1 MTATLPRPHVEAGET
16 PDAPH
21 WAVIARWHELRRV
34 AGLIAVALAVVSGL
48 LLSWPAMV
56 IVGVVGAASAVDA
69 SLALR
74 SHRTRVTPTLIAD
87 ITFTGIALVVVA
99 VPAAAVGIVVAYY
112 VLVLAVLTSLVRA
125 WPIGVYVV
133 AVGAAAS
140 IIPGLVDSGYSAER
154 SLIAGVIVV
163 AVFGL
168 SIIGISAE
176 FLRVRQAGSE
186 LTGRRI
192 GAADAVADASM
203 ALVSLDESVALE
215 SALEE
220 VRSAIGV
227 SVVFVERN
235 TEDPTL
241 GLCASVVDRAS
252 DASDIHPALDR
263 RAKVP
268 WSAMPGA
275 RAHLEGGAPF
285 FYRVEESRGTAGDRA
300 GGQGLRVEVNVPI
313 IADGMWVGVVGAADV
328 NGDRLWRIDDLLL
341 LRTMA
346 DLTAAFWQ
354 RAQNAKQRD
363 TLIGS
368 LDGRLRFEEAVAGA
382 SRALLGEQTGGID
395 PALRAAG
402 RALGV
407 DEVMVAETVPGDE
420 GEPVASVLAAWA
432 VPGFVPTAK
441 PGDQWSYR
449 DHDRIRDAIQR
460 GDVAHDV
467 ESGVC
472 RVVAGIEV
480 GGAWFGA
487 VWFTLGDVGREWV
500 DGDWAFVRTIA
511 EMLGA
516 YYGRARDRARLEASL
531 RSKDQLIATVS
542 HELRTPL
549 TAVGG
554 LADELRSAGDEFGA
568 QDRDQL
574 LEVISLE
581 SMEMAALIEDLL
593 VAARSEDGDLPVF
606 PEEVDLCILAKGTVR
621 NLVVPDGTTLDVL
634 GSASVAYADPV
645 RVRQITRN
653 LLTNAF
659 RYGGDSIVVSFG
671 SDDHMAWLDVTDDG
685 PGIPP
690 EDRDAVFQPYGRS
703 GASTTVKAS
712 VGLGLTLSRRLAE
725 LMGGTLGYVEPGQGG
740 CTFRLTVPLGAID
753 PTETGSSG
761 LSVVPADAGDL
772 LRNAELR

>member
-1 MTATLPRPHVEAGET
+1 VTATLPRPHVEADEA

-34 AGLIAVALAVVSGL
+34 AGLIAVALAIVSGIF
-48 LLSWPAMV
+48 LSWPAMI
-56 IVGVVGAASAVDA
+56 IVGVLGAASAADA

-74 SHRTRVTPTLIAD
+74 SHRSRVTPTLVAD

-99 VPAAAVGIVVAYY
+99 VPAAAVGMVVAYY
-112 VLVLAVLTSLVRA
+112 VLVLTVLTSLVRA
-125 WPIGVYVV
+125 WPIGLYVV
-133 AVGAAAS
+133 VVGVAAS
-140 IIPGLVDSGYSAER
+140 FLPGVLNIEYSTER

-168 SIIGISAE
+168 SIITISSE
-176 FLRVRQAGSE
+176 FLRVRKQGSE
-186 LTGRRI
+186 MTGRRI

-220 VRSAIGV
+220 VRSAIDV

-241 GLCASVVDRAS
+241 GLCAGVVDRAS
-252 DASDIHPALDR
+252 DDRSVHPALDR

-313 IADGMWVGVVGAADV
+313 FADGVWIGVVGAADID
-328 NGDRLWRIDDLLL
+328 GDRLWRIDDLLL

-354 RAQNAKQRD
+354 RAKNEQVRD
-363 TLIGS
+363 SLIGS
-368 LDGRLRFEEAVAGA
+368 LDGRLRFEEAIAGA

-402 RALGV
+402 LAVGV
-407 DEVMVAETVPGDE
+407 DEVMVAETIPGDE
-420 GEPVASVLAAWA
+420 GEPVAHVLAAWA
-432 VPGFVPTAK
+432 TAGFTPTAA
-441 PGDQWSYR
+441 PGDRWSYR
-449 DHDRIRDAIQR
+449 DHDQIRDDIQR
-460 GDVAHDV
+460 GEVSHEV
-467 ESGVC
+467 RSGVC

-480 GGAWFGA
+480 GGAWFGS
-487 VWFTLGDVGREWV
+487 VWFTVSDVDREWM
-500 DGDWAFVRTIA
+500 DGDWAFIRTIA

-554 LADELRSAGDEFGA
+554 LADELRTAGDEFGVE
-568 QDRDQL
+568 DRDQL
-574 LEVISLE
+574 LEVISHE
-581 SMEMAALIEDLL
+581 SIEMADLIEDLL
-593 VAARSEDGDLPVF
+593 VAARSEGGDLPVF
-606 PEEVDLCILAKGTVR
+606 PEEVDLCALAKGTIR
-621 NLVVPDGTTLDVL
+621 NLVAPEAKTVDV
-634 GSASVAYADPV
+634 ADRAARAFADPV
-645 RVRQITRN
+645 RIRQIIRN

-659 RYGGDSIVVSFG
+659 RYGGRSIVVSFG
-671 SDDHMAWLDVTDDG
+671 SGDGSAWLDVTDDG
-685 PGIPP
+685 VGIPL
-690 EDRDAVFQPYGRS
+690 EDRAAIFRPYGRS
-703 GASTTVKAS
+703 GSSPTVKAS

-725 LMGGTLGYVEPGQGG
+725 LMGGTLSYVDPPAGG
-740 CTFRLTVPLGAID
+740 CTFRLTVPLHTGMTARDVNAGRSASGDRAPAADED
-753 PTETGSSG
+753 PE
-761 LSVVPADAGDL
+761 
-772 LRNAELR
+772 R

>member
-1 MTATLPRPHVEAGET
+1 MTATLPRPHVEAEEA

-34 AGLIAVALAVVSGL
+34 AGLIAVALAVVSGIV
-48 LLSWPAMV
+48 LSWPAMV

-69 SLALR
+69 TLALR
-74 SHRTRVTPTLIAD
+74 SHRTRVTPTLVAD

-99 VPAAAVGIVVAYY
+99 VPAAAVGMVVAYY
-112 VLVLAVLTSLVRA
+112 VLVLTVLTSLERV
-125 WPIGVYVV
+125 WPIGLYVV
-133 AVGAAAS
+133 VVGAAAS
-140 IIPGLVDSGYSAER
+140 ILPEVLNIESATER

-168 SIIGISAE
+168 SIITISSE
-176 FLRVRQAGSE
+176 FLRVRKQGSE
-186 LTGRRI
+186 ITGRRI
-192 GAADAVADASM
+192 GAADAVAEASM
-203 ALVSLDESVALE
+203 ALVSLDESLALE
-215 SALEE
+215 TALEE
-220 VRSAIGV
+220 VRSAIDV

-235 TEDPTL
+235 IEDPTL
-241 GLCASVVDRAS
+241 GLCAAVVDRAS
-252 DASDIHPALDR
+252 GDSSIHPTLDR

-313 IADGMWVGVVGAADV
+313 IADGAWLGVVGAADV
-328 NGDRLWRIDDLLL
+328 DADRLWRIDDLLL

-354 RAQNAKQRD
+354 RAKNAQVRD
-363 TLIGS
+363 SLIGS
-368 LDGRLRFEEAVAGA
+368 LDGRLRFEEAIAGA

-402 RALGV
+402 LAVGV
-407 DEVMVAETVPGDE
+407 DEVMVAETIPGDE
-420 GEPVASVLAAWA
+420 GEPVAQVLAGWA
-432 VPGFVPTAK
+432 TQGLTPTAE
-441 PGDQWSYR
+441 PGDRWSYR
-449 DHDRIRDAIQR
+449 DHDQIRDDIQR
-460 GDVAHDV
+460 GEVAHDV
-467 ESGVC
+467 RSGVC

-480 GGAWFGA
+480 DGAWFGS
-487 VWFTLGDVGREWV
+487 VWFTSTDVDREWA

-511 EMLGA
+511 DMLGA
-516 YYGRARDRARLEASL
+516 YYGRARDRARLEDSL

-554 LADELRSAGDEFGA
+554 LADELRSAGDEFGVE
-568 QDRDQL
+568 DRDQL

-581 SMEMAALIEDLL
+581 SIEMADLIDDLL

-606 PEEVDLCILAKGTVR
+606 PEEVDLCALAAGAVR
-621 NLVVPDGTTLDVL
+621 NLMVPDGTTVDV
-634 GSASVAYADPV
+634 ADREAMAFADPV

-659 RYGGDSIVVSFG
+659 RYGGDSVLVTFG
-671 SDDHMAWLDVTDDG
+671 CADGSAWLDVTDDG
-685 PGIPP
+685 AGIPP
-690 EDRDAVFQPYGRS
+690 QDRAAIFQPYVRS
-703 GASTTVKAS
+703 GSSSTVKAS

-725 LMGGTLGYVEPGQGG
+725 LMGGTLSYVDPPGGG
-740 CTFRLTVPLGAID
+740 STFRLMVPLSVDASADEIAVQETDSPSVAPD
-753 PTETGSSG
+753 PEGIT
-761 LSVVPADAGDL
+761 AG
-772 LRNAELR
+772 

>member
-1 MTATLPRPHVEAGET
+1 MTATLPRPHVEADEA

-21 WAVIARWHELRRV
+21 WAVIARWHEVRRV
-34 AGLIAVALAVVSGL
+34 AGLIAVVLAVVSGIF
-48 LLSWPAMV
+48 LSWPAMV

-69 SLALR
+69 TLALR
-74 SHRTRVTPTLIAD
+74 SHRTRVTPTLVAD

-99 VPAAAVGIVVAYY
+99 VPPAAIGMVVAYY

-125 WPIGVYVV
+125 WPIGLYVV
-133 AVGAAAS
+133 VVGVAAS
-140 IIPGLVDSGYSAER
+140 ILPGVLNIEYSTER
-154 SLIAGVIVV
+154 SLISGVLVV

-168 SIIGISAE
+168 SIITISSE
-176 FLRVRQAGSE
+176 FLRVRKQGSE
-186 LTGRRI
+186 ITGRRI

-203 ALVSLDESVALE
+203 ALVSRDESVALE
-215 SALEE
+215 AALEE
-220 VRSAIGV
+220 VRAAIDV
-227 SVVFVERN
+227 SVVFAERN

-241 GLCASVVDRAS
+241 GLCAAVVDRAS
-252 DASDIHPALDR
+252 ADSSVHPTLDR

-313 IADGMWVGVVGAADV
+313 MSEGVWLGVIGAADV
-328 NGDRLWRIDDLLL
+328 DADRLWRIDDLLL

-354 RAQNAKQRD
+354 RAKSAQVRD
-363 TLIGS
+363 SLIGS
-368 LDGRLRFEEAVAGA
+368 LDGRLRFEEAIASA
-382 SRALLGEQTGGID
+382 SRALLGEQTGGVD

-402 RALGV
+402 LAVGV
-407 DEVMVAETVPGDE
+407 DEVMVAETIPGDQ
-420 GEPVASVLAAWA
+420 GEPVAHVLASWASQGFSATA
-432 VPGFVPTAK
+432 VPG
-441 PGDQWSYR
+441 DSWSYR
-449 DHDRIRDAIQR
+449 EYDTIRDDIQR
-460 GDVAHDV
+460 GEVAHDV
-467 ESGVC
+467 GSGVR

-480 GGAWFGA
+480 EGAWFGS
-487 VWFTLGDVGREWV
+487 VWFTSTDVDRQWV

-511 EMLGA
+511 DMLGA
-516 YYGRARDRARLEASL
+516 YYGRARDRARLEDSL

-568 QDRDQL
+568 EDRDEL

-581 SMEMAALIEDLL
+581 SVEMADLIEDLL
-593 VAARSEDGDLPVF
+593 VAARSEDGNLPVF
-606 PEEVDLCILAKGTVR
+606 PEEVDLCDLATATVR
-621 NLVVPDGTTLDVL
+621 NLVVPDGKTIDLVARETL
-634 GSASVAYADPV
+634 AFADAV
-645 RVRQITRN
+645 RVRQIARN

-659 RYGGDSIVVSFG
+659 RYGGDKVVVTFG
-671 SDDHMAWLDVTDDG
+671 SGGGLSWVDVTDDG
-685 PGIPP
+685 AGIPP
-690 EDRDAVFQPYGRS
+690 EDRSAIFQPYTRS
-703 GASTTVKAS
+703 GASSTVKNS

-725 LMGGTLGYVEPGQGG
+725 LMGGTLDYVDPPAGG
-740 CTFRLTVPLGAID
+740 CTFRLRVPQRSGVGVDEIAADVAGETNLTPD
-753 PTETGSSG
+753 PDEIPGT
-761 LSVVPADAGDL
+761 
-772 LRNAELR
+772 

>member
-1 MTATLPRPHVEAGET
+1 MTATLPRPHVEADEA

-34 AGLIAVALAVVSGL
+34 AGLIALVLAVVSGIV
-48 LLSWPAMV
+48 LSWPAMV

-69 SLALR
+69 TLALR
-74 SHRTRVTPTLIAD
+74 SHRTRVTLTLVAD

-99 VPAAAVGIVVAYY
+99 VPAAAIGMVVAYY
-112 VLVLAVLTSLVRA
+112 VLLLAVLTSLERA
-125 WPIGVYVV
+125 WPMGIYVV
-133 AVGAAAS
+133 VVGVAATVLPDALN
-140 IIPGLVDSGYSAER
+140 IEYSTER
-154 SLIAGVIVV
+154 SLIAGVLVV

-168 SIIGISAE
+168 SIITISSE
-176 FLRVRQAGSE
+176 FLRVRKQGSE
-186 LTGRRI
+186 IAGRRI

-220 VRSAIGV
+220 VRAAIDV

-235 TEDPTL
+235 IEDPTL
-241 GLCASVVDRAS
+241 GLCAAVVDRAS
-252 DASDIHPALDR
+252 DHTSIHPTLDR

-313 IADGMWVGVVGAADV
+313 VADGVWLGVVGAADV
-328 NGDRLWRIDDLLL
+328 DADRLWRIDDLLL

-354 RAQNAKQRD
+354 RARNAQVRD
-363 TLIGS
+363 SLIGS
-368 LDGRLRFEEAVAGA
+368 LDGRLRFEEAIAGA
-382 SRALLGEQTGGID
+382 SRALLGEQTGGVE

-402 RALGV
+402 LAVGV
-407 DEVMVAETVPGDE
+407 DEVMVAETIPGDD
-420 GEPVASVLAAWA
+420 GQPVASVIACWATQGFTATAA
-432 VPGFVPTAK
+432 
-441 PGDQWSYR
+441 PGDSWSYR
-449 DHDRIRDAIQR
+449 EHATIRDDIQR
-460 GDVAHDV
+460 GEVAHDV
-467 ESGVC
+467 GSGVS

-480 GGAWFGA
+480 DGAWFGS
-487 VWFTLGDVGREWV
+487 VWFTSTDTDRRWI
-500 DGDWAFVRTIA
+500 DADWAFVRTIA
-511 EMLGA
+511 DMLGA
-516 YYGRARDRARLEASL
+516 YYGRARDRARLEDSL

-554 LADELRSAGDEFGA
+554 LADELRTAGDEFGVE
-568 QDRDQL
+568 DRDQL

-581 SMEMAALIEDLL
+581 SVEMADLIEDLL
-593 VAARSEDGDLPVF
+593 VAARSEDGNLPVF
-606 PEEVDLCILAKGTVR
+606 PEAVDLCDLAKATVR
-621 NLVVPDGTTLDVL
+621 NLMVPPGNTVDVVEGEAL
-634 GSASVAYADPV
+634 AYADPV

-659 RYGGDSIVVSFG
+659 RYGGETVAITFG
-671 SDDHMAWLDVTDDG
+671 SADGRSWVDVTDNG
-685 PGIPP
+685 AGIPA
-690 EDRDAVFQPYGRS
+690 EERSAIFQPYVRS
-703 GASTTVKAS
+703 GSSPTVKAS
-712 VGLGLTLSRRLAE
+712 VGLGLTLSLRLAE
-725 LMGGTLGYVEPGQGG
+725 LMGGTLTYVDPPGRG
-740 CTFRLTVPLGAID
+740 CTFRL
-753 PTETGSSG
+753 
-761 LSVVPADAGDL
+761 VVPQHSGVDLGEDAPERHAATTSTSG
-772 LRNAELR
+772 RGEVAEA